1 MADNVKYKFIQ
12 NVGDYFPSG
21 YFSEDF
27 IDKVQKASGLN
38 ADQMAEL
45 CKPYVKLR
53 GEYEKYK
60 NYILNNNPRVKDAIK
75 HTHDFHTL
83 LLRILGYDTTRPYQQ
98 FVTINED
105 DHSVVPV
112 RHILTRGGNTTMLV
126 MEMQHLIKTGEQ
138 EPAGLFEQQYNV
150 KDGELTTPVTIRHQ
164 QYYAGQWSELFSLP
178 TDRETHISPAV
189 INKAIDAI
197 FLLPEKE
204 RPHFILMMA
213 GNTMFLLDSDKWN
226 RGSYLVFSMD
236 ELFSQASIAA
246 FRKYYALFHL
256 LVCKDTLA
264 ADSETVLMD
273 QLVEESYK
281 SAYEVTKD
289 LKEGVILSVETLAN
303 EALWYW
309 KRELDNPD
317 SELKDNPLSN
327 IDYTDDTFESE
338 VKDDCLTIIYRML
351 FIFYAESRDEL
362 DILPTKDEV
371 YRDGYSLDMLRDLE
385 KVPMI
390 TDESRNGYFFHDSL
404 NDLFWL
410 LANGYR
416 QGQEAN
422 KSFSV
427 RKIDSPLFS
436 NKRLH
441 HLANVKIR
449 NVEWQKIIRALSL
462 SNRDK
467 QVGRISYA
475 NLGVNQLGSVYES
488 LLAYRGFYAEQDYI
502 EVHKA
507 GKPEEGTF
515 LVPYSR
521 MDDFKANEILCDENG
536 EPKIL
541 PQGTFVYRLNGR
553 DRQKSA
559 SYYTP
564 EVLTRST
571 VKYTLKS
578 ILDEVAAGKRKA
590 QDLLDLK
597 ILEPAMGAAAFQNEV
612 INQLAEAYLAYEQ
625 QQRHEDGKQNWRIAP
640 DHYRDELQKV
650 KAYIATH
657 NVYGVDLNPT
667 AIELGKLSLWLNV
680 IHKDMET
687 PFFSNRLALGNAV
700 IGAWLKVYDKKDIL
714 GIPGIKNKKGKNG
727 GLQPNEWWTKA
738 PHKVHFNKVQFN
750 NGSIKSSVKRSVN
763 EIYHFLLPDKN
774 MLALRSIKD
783 VFIPADA
790 TEEER
795 IKLKETRKAQIKGM
809 KDKLDDWTAPIS
821 GEDFQILQRISAKI
835 DKRLFEYF
843 TFQWDIERLTNNKTD
858 LWGVAGQTNIEF
870 GSLAENYAEKERLN
884 DTRYRHDNAYFRLK
898 NVLDYWCA
906 LWFWEF
912 DDVHQ
917 LPTRREYWSDI
928 EAMLDIKDAEIDSR
942 TARALHTYVEKD
954 GQLGFFAQN
963 HQNDL
968 FAQSQLDNMVHEEP
982 HHDDDN
988 EENKEGKNSSS
999 DWQETEEISEIKTKS
1014 KQEILS
1020 ETKGVVRSFFDDS
1033 PRFQTVAKYAARY
1046 HFFHPMLEFI
1056 EVFWLRDGFDIICG
1070 NPPWIMLGFD
1080 ETGIISESYPE
1091 IAIRNVAA
1099 SDVTTKRQSLFN
1111 TNKNLLA
1118 VYKKEEIEVCAS
1130 IAFTNAVSNYPLL
1143 VGQKANLYK
1152 CILTN
1157 CMDLASEEGGY
1168 IGILCPES
1176 IYDDPKGQPL
1186 RRELYKRL
1194 RYHFQY
1200 QNELRLFAEV
1210 DHHTVYGDQLLGPR
1224 SSSPN
1229 FLSIH
1234 NLFHPSTVDSCFVH
1248 SGDGLCL
1255 GKKDNKGNWNTKGHF
1270 DRIVHF
1276 TIKELEVLS
1285 KIFENGKNCD
1295 CTKLVSIHSSSIMNV
1310 LRNFAAFNKTVANIS
1325 PEPIITVAFDETG
1338 CLRKGYTKREV
1349 IYPSKNQLVYVGPHV
1364 FVSNPVYKNP
1374 RKSCVLNSDYDSVNL
1389 MKIKENYLP
1398 RTCYTLQIP
1407 LAKIAELQKGFCI
1420 GNDSDGKP
1428 IYDEWLSYYKAG
1440 FRRMMG
1446 SDSERS
1452 LSGAII
1458 PANYVHIGS
1467 IKSIVFKNVWNLL
1480 EFVGICSSLPLDFK
1494 IKIMGVTDLHKDR
1507 ITTLPLGINNIYQK
1521 SLYCR
1526 TLMLNCLTK
1535 EYTDLWQSCWRP
1547 EYAQEQWSISD
1558 PRLKPFTGLTEEWT
1572 WETPLRNYFERRQA
1586 LVEIDVLAA
1595 MALGLS
1601 LKDLELIYTIQFP
1614 VLQQNENDTWYDAKG
1629 NIVFTCSKGL
1639 NGVGCERKEW
1649 ESIRGNL
1656 SEDGLTYEGTEATYI
1671 HTIDP
1676 KKSEMYG
1683 GEQTTYYAPYTK
1695 CDRIADYRRA
1705 WAFFENRL

>member
-1 MADNVKYKFIQ
+1 MAENVKYKFIQ

-38 ADQMAEL
+38 SDQMTEL

-60 NYILNNNPRVKDAIK
+60 NYILNTHPRVKDAIK

-83 LLRILGYDTTRPYQQ
+83 LLNILGYDTTCAYQQ
-98 FVTINED
+98 FITINED

-112 RHILTRGGNTTMLV
+112 RHILTRNGKTTMLV
-126 MEMQHLIKTGEQ
+126 MEMQHLIKTDEQ

-150 KDGELTTPVTIRHQ
+150 VEDGQTSSVIIRHQ
-164 QYYAGQWSELFSLP
+164 QYYAGQWSELFTLP
-178 TDRETHISPAV
+178 KDEEAHISPAV

-197 FLLPEKE
+197 FLLPEE
-204 RPHFILMMA
+204 HRPHFILMMA

-226 RGSYLVFSMD
+226 RGSYLEFSMD
-236 ELFSQASIAA
+236 ELFSQASIST

-256 LVCKDTLA
+256 LICKDTLA
-264 ADSETVLMD
+264 ADSESVLMD
-273 QLVEESYK
+273 KLVEESYK

-309 KRELDNPD
+309 KKELTNPD
-317 SELKDNPLSN
+317 TTLKGNPLSS
-327 IDYTDDTFESE
+327 IDYTDDTFEAE
-338 VKDDCLTIIYRML
+338 VKDDCLNIIYRLL

-371 YRDGYSLDMLRDLE
+371 YKDGYSLEMLRDLE
-385 KVPMI
+385 KAPMR
-390 TDESRNGYFFHDSL
+390 TEESRNGYFFNDSL

-416 QGQEAN
+416 QGQQDN

-427 RKIDSPLFS
+427 RKIDSPLFD
-436 NKRLH
+436 NRRLH
-441 HLANVKIR
+441 HLKDVKIR
-449 NVEWQKIIRALSL
+449 NIEWQKIIRALSL

-502 EVHKA
+502 EVHKV

-521 MDDFKANEILCDENG
+521 MDDFDADEILCDEQG

-578 ILDEVAAGKRKA
+578 ILDEVAEGKRKA

-612 INQLAEAYLAYEQ
+612 INQLAEAYLTYQQ
-625 QQRHEDGKQNWRIAP
+625 QQRHEAGFKEWRIAP

-700 IGAWLKVYDKKDIL
+700 IGAWLKVYDKKDII
-714 GIPGIKNKKGKNG
+714 GHSVTVKGKYK
-727 GLQPNEWWTKA
+727 LLPNEWWTKA
-738 PHKVHFNKVQFN
+738 PHKIHFNKVNFE
-750 NGSIKSSVKRSVN
+750 NGKVKSAVKRSVN

-774 MLALRSIKD
+774 MLAVRSIKD

-795 IKLKETRKAQIKGM
+795 LKLKETRKAQIKGM
-809 KDKLDDWTAPIS
+809 KEMLDDWTAPIS
-821 GEDFQILQRISAKI
+821 SEEFQILQRISAKI
-835 DKRLFEYF
+835 DKRLLEYF

-858 LWGVAGQTNIEF
+858 LWGIYGQTTLEF

-884 DTRYRHDNAYFRLK
+884 DTRYRHNNAYFILK
-898 NVLDYWCA
+898 NVMDYWCA

-912 DDVHQ
+912 DDAHE
-917 LPTRREYWSDI
+917 LPTRREFWSDI
-928 EAMLDIKDAEIDSR
+928 EAILQVKDEDLNAR
-942 TARALHTYVEKD
+942 TKRALQTYVEKD
-954 GQLGFFAQN
+954 GQLGIFGEN
-963 HQNDL
+963 HQSDL
-968 FAQSQLDNMVHEEP
+968 FAQAQYENMAHEDP
-982 HHDDDN
+982 HHDGDTDLEDN
-988 EENKEGKNSSS
+988 DEVSELKTQSK
-999 DWQETEEISEIKTKS
+999 EEILGDT
-1014 KQEILS
+1014 Q
-1020 ETKGVVRSFFDDS
+1020 GAVRTFFDDS
-1033 PRFQTVAKYAARY
+1033 MRFKTVKKYADRY

-1070 NPPWIMLGFD
+1070 NPPWIRNEFD
-1080 ETGIISESYPE
+1080 EQGVISDKYPE
-1091 IAIRNVAA
+1091 IAIRKVSAPIVRSLKEQFLENKSMLELYMGELYNNTCSGVFLNAA
-1099 SDVTTKRQSLFN
+1099 
-1111 TNKNLLA
+1111 
-1118 VYKKEEIEVCAS
+1118 C
-1130 IAFTNAVSNYPLL
+1130 NYPLL
-1143 VGQKANLYK
+1143 IGQKANLYK
-1152 CILTN
+1152 CVLTN
-1157 CMDLASEEGGY
+1157 SFDLSSDKGY
-1168 IGILCPES
+1168 IGILCPDG
-1176 IYDDPKGQPL
+1176 IYDDPKGNDL

-1224 SSSPN
+1224 RSSSPR
-1229 FLSIH
+1229 FASLS
-1234 NLFHPSTVDSCFVH
+1234 NLYHPNTVDACFAH
-1248 SGDGLCL
+1248 DGHGLC
-1255 GKKDNKGNWNTKGHF
+1255 GGIKDKDGNWNTAAHK
-1270 DRIVHF
+1270 DRIV
-1276 TIKELEVLS
+1276 TITEKEIALLS
-1285 KIFENGKNCD
+1285 DTFEDGTTKD
-1295 CTKLVSIHSSSIMNV
+1295 CAKLVSIHSQEIINV
-1310 LRNFAAFNKTVANIS
+1310 IERIS
-1325 PEPIITVAFDETG
+1325 EYSTHVRDKNPIITMSINETHG
-1338 CLRKGYTKREV
+1338 IDDGIMERKVQIPDVDNYGM
-1349 IYPSKNQLVYVGPHV
+1349 IYSGPHFHV
-1364 FVSNPVYKNP
+1364 ANPYYKTP
-1374 RKSCVLNSDYDSVNL
+1374 RKNCILNSDYDNIDFMSL
-1389 MKIKENYLP
+1389 KENYVP
-1398 RTCYTLQIP
+1398 RSNYQPIMP
-1407 LAKIAELQKGFCI
+1407 LAQYKNLFKGFQN
-1420 GNDSDGKP
+1420 GQDEEGKP
-1428 IYDEWLSYYKAG
+1428 TYDDWLDYYKVG

-1446 SDSERS
+1446 PTSERTLICAVLRS
-1452 LSGAII
+1452 KTT
-1458 PANYVHIGS
+1458 HINTVIS
-1467 IKSIVFKNVWNLL
+1467 AAFRRRDDCVDMAAF
-1480 EFVGICSSLPLDFK
+1480 CCSLPLDFY
-1494 IKIMGVTDLHKDR
+1494 IKTVGAVDLFPSR
-1507 ITTLPLGINNIYQK
+1507 MASFPLGVAEKYQ
-1521 SLYCR
+1521 SAMYSR
-1526 TLMLNCLTK
+1526 TLLLNSLTVH
-1535 EYTDLWQSCWRP
+1535 YADLWQSCWRP
-1547 EYAQEQWSISD
+1547 EYAQEEWSLAD

-1572 WETPLRNYFERRQA
+1572 WDTPLRNYFERRQA

-1629 NIVFTCSKGL
+1629 NIVFTCSSGL
-1639 NGVGCERKEW
+1639 KGVGCERKEW
-1649 ESIRGNL
+1649 EAIRGSL
-1656 SEDGLTYEGTEATYI
+1656 SEDGMTYEGTAPTYV

-1683 GEQTTYYAPYTK
+1683 GEEVTYYAPYNK

-1705 WAFFENRL
+1705 WAFFEKKYNME

>member
-1 MADNVKYKFIQ
+1 MAENVKYKFIQ

-38 ADQMAEL
+38 SDQMTEL

-60 NYILNNNPRVKDAIK
+60 NYILNTHPRVKDAIK
-75 HTHDFHTL
+75 HTHDFHTQL
-83 LLRILGYDTTRPYQQ
+83 LNILGYDTTCAYQQ
-98 FVTINED
+98 FITINED

-112 RHILTRGGNTTMLV
+112 RHILTRNGKTTMLV
-126 MEMQHLIKTGEQ
+126 MEMQHLIKTDEQ

-150 KDGELTTPVTIRHQ
+150 VEDGQTSSVIIRHQ
-164 QYYAGQWSELFSLP
+164 QYYAGQWSELFTLP
-178 TDRETHISPAV
+178 KDEEAHISPAV

-197 FLLPEKE
+197 FLLPEE
-204 RPHFILMMA
+204 HRPHFILMMA
-213 GNTMFLLDSDKWN
+213 GNMMFLLDSDKWN
-226 RGSYLVFSMD
+226 RGSYLEFSMD
-236 ELFSQASIAA
+236 ELFSQASISA

-256 LVCKDTLA
+256 LICKDTLA
-264 ADSETVLMD
+264 ADSESVLMD
-273 QLVEESYK
+273 KLVEESYK

-309 KRELDNPD
+309 KKELTNPD
-317 SELKDNPLSN
+317 TTLKSNPLSS
-327 IDYTDDTFESE
+327 IDYTDDTFEAE
-338 VKDDCLTIIYRML
+338 VKDDCLNIIYRLL

-371 YRDGYSLDMLRDLE
+371 YKDGYSLEMLRDLE
-385 KVPMI
+385 KAPMR
-390 TDESRNGYFFHDSL
+390 TEESRNGYFFNDSL

-416 QGQEAN
+416 QGQQDN

-427 RKIDSPLFS
+427 RKIDSPLFD
-436 NKRLH
+436 NRRLH
-441 HLANVKIR
+441 HLKDVKIR
-449 NVEWQKIIRALSL
+449 NIEWQKIIRALSL

-502 EVHKA
+502 EVHKV

-521 MDDFKANEILCDENG
+521 MDDFEADEILCDEQG

-578 ILDEVAAGKRKA
+578 ILDEVAEGKRKA

-612 INQLAEAYLAYEQ
+612 INQLAEAYLTYQQ
-625 QQRHEDGKQNWRIAP
+625 QQRHKAGFKEWRIAP

-700 IGAWLKVYDKKDIL
+700 IGAWLKVYDKKDIIGL
-714 GIPGIKNKKGKNG
+714 SVTVKGKYK
-727 GLQPNEWWTKA
+727 LLPNEWWTKA
-738 PHKVHFNKVQFN
+738 PHKIHFNKVNFE
-750 NGSIKSSVKRSVN
+750 NGKVKSAVKRSVN

-774 MLALRSIKD
+774 MLAVRSIKD

-795 IKLKETRKAQIKGM
+795 LKLKETRKAQIKGM
-809 KDKLDDWTAPIS
+809 KEMLDDWTAPIS
-821 GEDFQILQRISAKI
+821 SEEFQILQRISAKI
-835 DKRLFEYF
+835 DKRLLEYF

-858 LWGVAGQTNIEF
+858 LWGIYGQTTLEF

-884 DTRYRHDNAYFRLK
+884 DTRYRHNNAYFILK
-898 NVLDYWCA
+898 NVMDYWCA

-912 DDVHQ
+912 DDAHE
-917 LPTRREYWSDI
+917 LPTRREFWSDI
-928 EAMLDIKDAEIDSR
+928 EAILQVKDEDLNAR
-942 TARALHTYVEKD
+942 TKRALQTYVEKD
-954 GQLGFFAQN
+954 GQLGFFGEN

-968 FAQSQLDNMVHEEP
+968 FAQAQYENMAHEDP
-982 HHDDDN
+982 HHDEDTDLEDN
-988 EENKEGKNSSS
+988 DEVSELKTQSK
-999 DWQETEEISEIKTKS
+999 EEILGDT
-1014 KQEILS
+1014 QG
-1020 ETKGVVRSFFDDS
+1020 TVRTFFDDS
-1033 PRFQTVAKYAARY
+1033 MRFKTVKKYADRY

-1070 NPPWIMLGFD
+1070 NPPWIKLEFN
-1080 ETGIISESYPE
+1080 EANIISDKYPE
-1091 IAIRNVAA
+1091 VAIRKVSAPDVRQRINDFLSNPAMRDLYTSEQYENVG
-1099 SDVTTKRQSLFN
+1099 ST
-1111 TNKNLLA
+1111 
-1118 VYKKEEIEVCAS
+1118 
-1130 IAFTNAVSNYPLL
+1130 AFLNAYCNYPLL
-1143 VGQKANLYK
+1143 VGQQTNLYK
-1152 CILTN
+1152 CVLENT
-1157 CMDLASEEGGY
+1157 MDLASEERGF
-1168 IGILCPES
+1168 IGLLTPES

-1224 SSSPN
+1224 RSSSPR
-1229 FLSIH
+1229 FASLS
-1234 NLFHPSTVDSCFVH
+1234 NLFHPNTVDACFAH
-1248 SGDGLCL
+1248 DGHGLC
-1255 GKKDNKGNWNTKGHF
+1255 GGIKDENGNWNTAAHK
-1270 DRIVHF
+1270 DRIVEI
-1276 TIKELEVLS
+1276 TDKELQVLS
-1285 KIFENGKNCD
+1285 DTFEDGTTGDCAKLVNLHNVEMVSIFENLSANPTHFKDYNTYFIISRGFEETSAVKEGIIRRDTCNVETD
-1295 CTKLVSIHSSSIMNV
+1295 KLV
-1310 LRNFAAFNKTVANIS
+1310 IS
-1325 PEPIITVAFDETG
+1325 
-1338 CLRKGYTKREV
+1338 
-1349 IYPSKNQLVYVGPHV
+1349 GPH
-1364 FVSNPVYKNP
+1364 FYLANPINKNP
-1374 RKSCVLNSDYDSVNL
+1374 RKNCKLNSDYDSINL
-1389 MKIKENYLP
+1389 NEIAENYLP
-1398 RTCYTLQIP
+1398 RTNYVPCMERSKYSSL
-1407 LAKIAELQKGFCI
+1407 LKGF
-1420 GNDSDGKP
+1420 P
-1428 IYDEWLSYYKAG
+1428 INKNNGEKTTYDNWISYYKAAM
-1440 FRRMMG
+1440 RRMTG
-1446 SDSERS
+1446 GGGGERTVAGTILPPKVAHLDTVTS
-1452 LSGAII
+1452 VI
-1458 PANYVHIGS
+1458 
-1467 IKSIVFKNVWNLL
+1467 FKDNRLLL
-1480 EFVGICSSLPLDFK
+1480 EFVSLTESIVVDFIVKSSKTNDIRPANMQSF
-1494 IKIMGVTDLHKDR
+1494 
-1507 ITTLPLGINNIYQK
+1507 PLGISDEYYNA
-1521 SLYCR
+1521 LFTR
-1526 TLMLNCLTK
+1526 TLLLNCLTVH
-1535 EYTDLWQSCWRP
+1535 YADLWQSCWRP

-1572 WETPLRNYFERRQA
+1572 WDTPLRNYFERRQA

-1656 SEDGLTYEGTEATYI
+1656 SEDSMTYEGTEATYI

-1683 GEQTTYYAPYTK
+1683 GEQVTYYAPYTK

>member
-1 MADNVKYKFIQ
+1 MAENVKYKFIQ

-38 ADQMAEL
+38 SDQMTEL

-60 NYILNNNPRVKDAIK
+60 NYILNTHPRVKDAIK

-83 LLRILGYDTTRPYQQ
+83 LLNILGYNTTCAYQQ
-98 FVTINED
+98 FITINED

-112 RHILTRGGNTTMLV
+112 RHILTRNGKTTMLV
-126 MEMQHLIKTGEQ
+126 MEMQHLIKTDEQ

-150 KDGELTTPVTIRHQ
+150 VEDGQTSSVIIRHQ
-164 QYYAGQWSELFSLP
+164 QYYAGQWSELFTLP
-178 TDRETHISPAV
+178 KDEEAHISPAV

-197 FLLPEKE
+197 FLLPEE
-204 RPHFILMMA
+204 HRPHFILMMA

-226 RGSYLVFSMD
+226 RGSYLEFSMD
-236 ELFSQASIAA
+236 ELFSQASISA

-256 LVCKDTLA
+256 LICKNTLA
-264 ADSETVLMD
+264 ADSESVLMD
-273 QLVEESYK
+273 KLVEESYK

-309 KRELDNPD
+309 KKELTNPD
-317 SELKDNPLSN
+317 TTLKSNPLSS
-327 IDYTDDTFESE
+327 IDYTDDTFEAE
-338 VKDDCLTIIYRML
+338 VKDDCLNIIYRLL

-371 YRDGYSLDMLRDLE
+371 YKDGYSLEMLRDLE
-385 KVPMI
+385 KAPMR
-390 TDESRNGYFFHDSL
+390 TEESRNGYFFNDSL

-416 QGQEAN
+416 QGQQDN

-427 RKIDSPLFS
+427 RKIDSPLFD
-436 NKRLH
+436 NRRLH
-441 HLANVKIR
+441 HLKDVKIR
-449 NVEWQKIIRALSL
+449 NIEWQKIIRALSL

-502 EVHKA
+502 EVHKV

-521 MDDFKANEILCDENG
+521 MDDFEADEILCDEQG

-578 ILDEVAAGKRKA
+578 ILDEVAEGKRKA

-612 INQLAEAYLAYEQ
+612 INQLAEAYLTYQQ
-625 QQRHEDGKQNWRIAP
+625 QQRHEAGFKEWRIAP

-700 IGAWLKVYDKKDIL
+700 IGAWLKVYDKKDII
-714 GIPGIKNKKGKNG
+714 GHSVTVKGKYK
-727 GLQPNEWWTKA
+727 LLPNEWWTKA
-738 PHKVHFNKVQFN
+738 PHKIHFNKVNFE
-750 NGSIKSSVKRSVN
+750 NGKVKSAVKRSVN
-763 EIYHFLLPDKN
+763 ERIY
-774 MLALRSIKD
+774 
-783 VFIPADA
+783 
-790 TEEER
+790 
-795 IKLKETRKAQIKGM
+795 
-809 KDKLDDWTAPIS
+809 
-821 GEDFQILQRISAKI
+821 
-835 DKRLFEYF
+835 
-843 TFQWDIERLTNNKTD
+843 
-858 LWGVAGQTNIEF
+858 GQTTLEF

-884 DTRYRHDNAYFRLK
+884 DTRYRHNNAYFILK
-898 NVLDYWCA
+898 NVMDYWCA

-912 DDVHQ
+912 DDAHE
-917 LPTRREYWSDI
+917 LPTRREFWSDI
-928 EAMLDIKDAEIDSR
+928 EAILQVKDEDLNAR
-942 TARALHTYVEKD
+942 TKRALQTYVEKD
-954 GQLGFFAQN
+954 GQLGFFGEN

-968 FAQSQLDNMVHEEP
+968 FAQAQYENMAHEDP
-982 HHDDDN
+982 HHDEDTDLEDN
-988 EENKEGKNSSS
+988 DEVSELKTQSK
-999 DWQETEEISEIKTKS
+999 EEILGDT
-1014 KQEILS
+1014 QG
-1020 ETKGVVRSFFDDS
+1020 TVRTFFDDS
-1033 PRFQTVAKYAARY
+1033 MRFKTVKKYADRY

-1070 NPPWIMLGFD
+1070 NPPWIRLEFND
-1080 ETGIISESYPE
+1080 NNIISDKYPE
-1091 IAIRNVAA
+1091 VAIRKVSAPIVRQRINDFMSNNAMKDFYVSEQYEHFA
-1099 SDVTTKRQSLFN
+1099 ST
-1111 TNKNLLA
+1111 
-1118 VYKKEEIEVCAS
+1118 
-1130 IAFTNAVSNYPLL
+1130 AFMNAYCNYPLL
-1143 VGQKANLYK
+1143 ENQQTNLYK
-1152 CILTN
+1152 CVLTN
-1157 CMDLASEEGGY
+1157 CMDLTSDEGY
-1168 IGILCPES
+1168 IGILCPEG
-1176 IYDDPKGQPL
+1176 IYTDPKGQTL

-1224 SSSPN
+1224 RSSSPR
-1229 FLSIH
+1229 FASLS
-1234 NLFHPSTVDSCFVH
+1234 NLFTPNTVDACFAH
-1248 SGDGLCL
+1248 DGHGMC
-1255 GKKDNKGNWNTKGHF
+1255 GGIKDEKGNWNTTAHK
-1270 DRIVHF
+1270 DRIVIF
-1276 TIKELEVLS
+1276 TDKEIALLS
-1285 KIFENGKNCD
+1285 NTFEDGTTRD
-1295 CTKLVSIHSSSIMNV
+1295 CAKLVSIHSKEILDVIEKIADYPTHVRDYNKLITVSIDQTHGVDDGIMERNV
-1310 LRNFAAFNKTVANIS
+1310 KVPNVDNYGMIYSGPHFHVAN
-1325 PEPIITVAFDETG
+1325 P
-1338 CLRKGYTKREV
+1338 Y
-1349 IYPSKNQLVYVGPHV
+1349 
-1364 FVSNPVYKNP
+1364 YKTP
-1374 RKSCVLNSDYDSVNL
+1374 RKECILNSDYDNIDFESMNADYVPRS
-1389 MKIKENYLP
+1389 NYQP
-1398 RTCYTLQIP
+1398 VMP
-1407 LAKIAELQKGFCI
+1407 LEQYKKQFKGFQN
-1420 GNDSDGKP
+1420 GQDEEGKP
-1428 IYDEWLSYYKAG
+1428 TYDDWLDYYKVG

-1446 SDSERS
+1446 PTSERTLICAVLRS
-1452 LSGAII
+1452 KTA
-1458 PANYVHIGS
+1458 HINTVIS
-1467 IKSIVFKNVWNLL
+1467 AAFRRRDDCVDMAAL
-1480 EFVGICSSLPLDFK
+1480 CCSLPLDFY
-1494 IKIMGVTDLHKDR
+1494 IKTVGAVDLFPSR
-1507 ITTLPLGINNIYQK
+1507 MASFPLGVAEKYQ
-1521 SLYCR
+1521 SAMYSR
-1526 TLMLNCLTK
+1526 TLLLNSLTVH
-1535 EYTDLWQSCWRP
+1535 YADLWQSCWRP
-1547 EYAQEQWSISD
+1547 EYAQEEWSLAD

-1572 WETPLRNYFERRQA
+1572 WDTPLRNYFERRQA

-1656 SEDGLTYEGTEATYI
+1656 SEDSMTYEGTEATYI

-1683 GEQTTYYAPYTK
+1683 GEQVTYYAPYTK

>member
-1 MADNVKYKFIQ
+1 MAENVKYKFIQ

-38 ADQMAEL
+38 SDQMTEL

-60 NYILNNNPRVKDAIK
+60 NYILNTHPRVKDAIK
-75 HTHDFHTL
+75 HTHDFHTQL
-83 LLRILGYDTTRPYQQ
+83 LNILGYDTTCAYQQ
-98 FVTINED
+98 FITINED

-112 RHILTRGGNTTMLV
+112 RHILTRNGKTTMLV
-126 MEMQHLIKTGEQ
+126 MEMQHLIKTDEQ

-150 KDGELTTPVTIRHQ
+150 VEDGQTSSVIIRHQ
-164 QYYAGQWSELFSLP
+164 QYYAGQWSELFTLP
-178 TDRETHISPAV
+178 KDEEAHISPAV

-197 FLLPEKE
+197 FLLPEE
-204 RPHFILMMA
+204 HRPHFILMMA

-226 RGSYLVFSMD
+226 RGSYLEFSMD
-236 ELFSQASIAA
+236 ELFSQASISA

-256 LVCKDTLA
+256 LICKDTLA
-264 ADSETVLMD
+264 ADSESVLMD
-273 QLVEESYK
+273 KLVEESYK

-309 KRELDNPD
+309 KKELTNPD
-317 SELKDNPLSN
+317 TALKSNPLSS
-327 IDYTDDTFESE
+327 IDYTDDTFEAE
-338 VKDDCLTIIYRML
+338 VKDDCLNIIYRLL

-371 YRDGYSLDMLRDLE
+371 YKDGYSLEMLRDLE
-385 KVPMI
+385 KAPMR

-416 QGQEAN
+416 QGQQDN

-427 RKIDSPLFS
+427 RKIDSPLFD
-436 NKRLH
+436 NRRLH
-441 HLANVKIR
+441 HLKDVKIR
-449 NVEWQKIIRALSL
+449 NIEWQKIIRALSL

-502 EVHKA
+502 EVHKV

-521 MDDFKANEILCDENG
+521 MDDFEADEILCDEQG

-578 ILDEVAAGKRKA
+578 ILDEVAEGKRKA

-612 INQLAEAYLAYEQ
+612 INQLAEAYLTYQQ
-625 QQRHEDGKQNWRIAP
+625 QQRHEAGFKEWRIAP

-700 IGAWLKVYDKKDIL
+700 IGAWLKVYDKKDII
-714 GIPGIKNKKGKNG
+714 GHSVTVKGKYK
-727 GLQPNEWWTKA
+727 LLPNEWWTKA
-738 PHKVHFNKVQFN
+738 PHKIHFNKVNFE
-750 NGSIKSSVKRSVN
+750 NGKVKSAVKRSVN

-774 MLALRSIKD
+774 MLAVRSIKD

-795 IKLKETRKAQIKGM
+795 LKLKETRKAQIKGM
-809 KDKLDDWTAPIS
+809 KEMLDDWTAPIS
-821 GEDFQILQRISAKI
+821 SEEFQILQRISAKI
-835 DKRLFEYF
+835 DKRLLEYF

-858 LWGVAGQTNIEF
+858 LWGVTYAGEKDLQF
-870 GSLAENYAEKERLN
+870 GTLAENYAEKERLN

-898 NVLDYWCA
+898 NVMDYWCA

-912 DDVHQ
+912 DDAHE
-917 LPTRREYWSDI
+917 LPSRREYWSDI
-928 EAMLDIKDAEIDSR
+928 EAILDIKDSELDAR
-942 TARALHTYVEKD
+942 TAKALKIYVEKD

-963 HQNDL
+963 HENDL
-968 FAQSQLDNMVHEEP
+968 FAQNQFDNMVHE
-982 HHDDDN
+982 DTYRDSD
-988 EENKEGKNSSS
+988 EENAEIEDNDEVSELKTQSK
-999 DWQETEEISEIKTKS
+999 EEILGDT
-1014 KQEILS
+1014 Q
-1020 ETKGVVRSFFDDS
+1020 GAVRTFFDDS
-1033 PRFQTVAKYAARY
+1033 MRFKTVKKYADRY

-1070 NPPWIMLGFD
+1070 NPPWIKLEFN
-1080 ETGIISESYPE
+1080 EANIISDKYPE
-1091 IAIRNVAA
+1091 VAIRKVSAPDVRQRINDFLGNPAMRDLYTSEQYENVG
-1099 SDVTTKRQSLFN
+1099 ST
-1111 TNKNLLA
+1111 
-1118 VYKKEEIEVCAS
+1118 
-1130 IAFTNAVSNYPLL
+1130 AFLNAYCNYPLL
-1143 VGQKANLYK
+1143 VGQQTNLYK
-1152 CILTN
+1152 CVLENT
-1157 CMDLASEEGGY
+1157 MDLASEEKGF
-1168 IGILCPES
+1168 IGLLTPES

-1200 QNELRLFAEV
+1200 VNTLKLFSEILHWV
-1210 DHHTVYGDQLLGPR
+1210 TYGSNILGGKKATP
-1224 SSSPN
+1224 S
-1229 FLSIH
+1229 FYSIN
-1234 NLFHPSTVDSCFVH
+1234 NLYHPSTIDGCFVH
-1248 SGDGLCL
+1248 NGEGQCGGL
-1255 GKKDNKGNWNTKGHF
+1255 KTIDGNWNTKSHK
-1270 DRIVHF
+1270 DRVILYDAS
-1276 TIKELEVLS
+1276 KLELLS
-1285 KIFENGKNCD
+1285 KIFEDGSTAD
-1295 CTKLVSIHSSSIMNV
+1295 SAKLVSIHSTEVLKVLEKIEAFKTQVRDYNHIITECLHETGAPNAGIIKRDTHYPNV
-1310 LRNFAAFNKTVANIS
+1310 DEYDMVYNGPHIYVANPFCKNPRRECTVANRDYDTLDLSSIDADFMSRSNYRRLIS
-1325 PEPIITVAFDETG
+1325 INDFKSYVRGFSLGQKDGKQIFDNY
-1338 CLRKGYTKREV
+1338 LDNYK
-1349 IYPSKNQLVYVGPHV
+1349 VGFRNMMSQSGERTLICAV
-1364 FVSNPVYKNP
+1364 LP
-1374 RKSCVLNSDYDSVNL
+1374 RKTAHIHGVLCASIVMDFYMKTIGSDNL
-1389 MKIKENYLP
+1389 MP
-1398 RTCYTLQIP
+1398 
-1407 LAKIAELQKGFCI
+1407 
-1420 GNDSDGKP
+1420 S
-1428 IYDEWLSYYKAG
+1428 
-1440 FRRMMG
+1440 RMQ
-1446 SDSERS
+1446 S
-1452 LSGAII
+1452 
-1458 PANYVHIGS
+1458 
-1467 IKSIVFKNVWNLL
+1467 F
-1480 EFVGICSSLPLDFK
+1480 
-1494 IKIMGVTDLHKDR
+1494 
-1507 ITTLPLGINNIYQK
+1507 PLGVAEKYQ
-1521 SLYCR
+1521 SAMYSR
-1526 TLMLNCLTK
+1526 TLLLNCLTTH
-1535 EYTDLWQSCWRP
+1535 YADLWQSCWRP
-1547 EYAQEQWSISD
+1547 EYAQEEWSLSD

-1572 WETPLRNYFERRQA
+1572 WDTPLRNYFERRQA

-1649 ESIRGNL
+1649 EAIRGCL
-1656 SEDGLTYEGTEATYI
+1656 SEDGMTYEGTAPTYV

-1683 GEQTTYYAPYTK
+1683 GEEVTYYAPYNK
-1695 CDRIADYRRA
+1695 CDRIADYRHA
-1705 WAFFENRL
+1705 WAFFENKYNKE

>member
-1 MADNVKYKFIQ
+1 MAENVKYKFIQ

-38 ADQMAEL
+38 SDQMTEL

-60 NYILNNNPRVKDAIK
+60 NYILNTHPRVKDAIK
-75 HTHDFHTL
+75 HTHDFHTQL
-83 LLRILGYDTTRPYQQ
+83 LNILGYDTTCAYQQ
-98 FVTINED
+98 FITINED

-112 RHILTRGGNTTMLV
+112 RHILTRNGKTTMLV
-126 MEMQHLIKTGEQ
+126 MEMQHLIKTDEQ

-150 KDGELTTPVTIRHQ
+150 VEDGQTSSVIIRHQ
-164 QYYAGQWSELFSLP
+164 QYYAGQWSELFTLP
-178 TDRETHISPAV
+178 KDEEAHISPAV

-197 FLLPEKE
+197 FLLPEE
-204 RPHFILMMA
+204 HRPHFILMMA

-226 RGSYLVFSMD
+226 RGSYLEFSMD
-236 ELFSQASIAA
+236 ELFSQASISA

-256 LVCKDTLA
+256 LICKDTLA
-264 ADSETVLMD
+264 ADSESVLMD
-273 QLVEESYK
+273 KLVEESYK

-309 KRELDNPD
+309 KKELTNPD
-317 SELKDNPLSN
+317 TTLKSNPLSS
-327 IDYTDDTFESE
+327 IDYTDDTFEAE
-338 VKDDCLTIIYRML
+338 VKDDCLNIIYRLL

-371 YRDGYSLDMLRDLE
+371 YKDGYSLEMLRDLE
-385 KVPMI
+385 KAPMR
-390 TDESRNGYFFHDSL
+390 TEESRNGYFFNDSL

-416 QGQEAN
+416 QGQQDN

-427 RKIDSPLFS
+427 RKIDSPLFD
-436 NKRLH
+436 NRRLH
-441 HLANVKIR
+441 HLKDVKIR
-449 NVEWQKIIRALSL
+449 NIEWQKIIRVLSL

-502 EVHKA
+502 EVHKV

-521 MDDFKANEILCDENG
+521 MDDFEADEILCDEQG

-578 ILDEVAAGKRKA
+578 ILDEVAEGKRKA

-612 INQLAEAYLAYEQ
+612 INQLAEAYLTYQQ
-625 QQRHEDGKQNWRIAP
+625 QQRHEAGFKEWRIAP

-700 IGAWLKVYDKKDIL
+700 IGAWLKVYDKKDII
-714 GIPGIKNKKGKNG
+714 GHSVTVKGKYK
-727 GLQPNEWWTKA
+727 LLPNEWWTKA
-738 PHKVHFNKVQFN
+738 PHKIHFNKVNFE
-750 NGSIKSSVKRSVN
+750 NGKVKSAVKRSVN

-774 MLALRSIKD
+774 MLAVRSIKD

-795 IKLKETRKAQIKGM
+795 LKLKETRKAQIKGM
-809 KDKLDDWTAPIS
+809 KDMLDDWTAPIS
-821 GEDFQILQRISAKI
+821 SEEFQILQRISAKI
-835 DKRLFEYF
+835 DKRLLEYF

-858 LWGVAGQTNIEF
+858 LWGIYGQTTLEF

-884 DTRYRHDNAYFRLK
+884 DTRYRHNNAYFILK
-898 NVLDYWCA
+898 NVMDYWCA

-912 DDVHQ
+912 DDAHE
-917 LPTRREYWSDI
+917 LPTRREFWSDI
-928 EAMLDIKDAEIDSR
+928 ETILQVKDEDLNAR
-942 TARALHTYVEKD
+942 TKRALQIYVEKD
-954 GQLGFFAQN
+954 GQLGFFGEN

-968 FAQSQLDNMVHEEP
+968 FAQAKYENMAHEDP
-982 HHDDDN
+982 HHDEDTDLEDN
-988 EENKEGKNSSS
+988 DEVSELKTQSK
-999 DWQETEEISEIKTKS
+999 EEILGDT
-1014 KQEILS
+1014 Q
-1020 ETKGVVRSFFDDS
+1020 GAVRTFFDDS
-1033 PRFQTVAKYAARY
+1033 MRFKTVKKYADRY

-1070 NPPWIMLGFD
+1070 NPPWIKLEFN
-1080 ETGIISESYPE
+1080 EANIISDKYPE
-1091 IAIRNVAA
+1091 VAIRKVSAPDVRQRINDFLGNPAMRDLYTSEQYENVG
-1099 SDVTTKRQSLFN
+1099 ST
-1111 TNKNLLA
+1111 
-1118 VYKKEEIEVCAS
+1118 
-1130 IAFTNAVSNYPLL
+1130 AFLNAYCNYPLL
-1143 VGQKANLYK
+1143 VSQQTNLYK
-1152 CILTN
+1152 CVLENT
-1157 CMDLASEEGGY
+1157 MDLASEERGF
-1168 IGILCPES
+1168 IGLLTPES

-1200 QNELRLFAEV
+1200 ENEL
-1210 DHHTVYGDQLLGPR
+1210 
-1224 SSSPN
+1224 
-1229 FLSIH
+1229 
-1234 NLFHPSTVDSCFVH
+1234 NLFTGTNDHGRMRFGESILGSSQINILFININNVYNPSTIDACFNH
-1248 SGDGLCL
+1248 DGHGICE
-1255 GKKDNKGNWNTKGHF
+1255 GIKDKYGNWNISGHH
-1270 DRIVHF
+1270 DRLVEISSEVLV
-1276 TIKELEVLS
+1276 TIANTFENGENKECAKLVNIHSREIIDVLS
-1285 KIFENGKNCD
+1285 KIQKYPTHITSKD
-1295 CTKLVSIHSSSIMNV
+1295 
-1310 LRNFAAFNKTVANIS
+1310 NIIS
-1325 PEPIITVAFDETG
+1325 ECLHETG
-1338 CLRKGYTKREV
+1338 AVDDGTIIRMSNIPNGDYDM
-1349 IYPSKNQLVYVGPHV
+1349 IYSGPH
-1364 FVSNPVYKNP
+1364 FYVSNPLYKSP
-1374 RKSCVLNSDYDSVNL
+1374 KKRCLQNSDYDIISLEQVESSYNQRSNYKRL
-1389 MKIKENYLP
+1389 MPLEQYKKIF
-1398 RTCYTLQIP
+1398 
-1407 LAKIAELQKGFCI
+1407 KGFKC
-1420 GNDSDGKP
+1420 GKNKEGD
-1428 IYDEWLSYYKAG
+1428 ILYENWQNYYKLG
-1440 FRRMMG
+1440 FRKMLNLTG
-1446 SDSERS
+1446 ERS
-1452 LSGAII
+1452 LICAVLRSKSA
-1458 PANYVHIGS
+1458 HIHGVIS
-1467 IKSIVFKNVWNLL
+1467 ISFLDRYDTVDMAALCASIVMDFYIKTVGSSNLQGSRMQS
-1480 EFVGICSSLPLDFK
+1480 F
-1494 IKIMGVTDLHKDR
+1494 
-1507 ITTLPLGINNIYQK
+1507 PLGVAEKYQ
-1521 SLYCR
+1521 SAMYSR
-1526 TLMLNCLTK
+1526 TLLLNCLTVH
-1535 EYTDLWQSCWRP
+1535 YADFWQSCWRP
-1547 EYAQEQWSISD
+1547 EYAQEEWSLSD

-1572 WETPLRNYFERRQA
+1572 WDTPLRNYFERRQA

-1656 SEDGLTYEGTEATYI
+1656 SEDSMTYEGTEATYI

-1683 GEQTTYYAPYTK
+1683 GEQVTYYAPYTK